1 MTLDAAVLY
10 KTRYIE
16 NLRRQSGAINRER
29 IKYLSD
35 ELATMKATQT
45 EVNRLKTE
53 LETTKQKYLGLL
65 EIYETAEKLESF
77 YSNLLI
83 KTLSQNGKARCNNSN
98 RKPESAGSAARQ
110 HAGHGSRH

>member
-16 NLRRQSGAINRER
+16 NLRKQSGAINRER
-29 IKYLSD
+29 IKYLND

-45 EVNRLKTE
+45 EIDRLKNE
-53 LETTKQKYLGLL
+53 LESTKQKYLGLL

-83 KTLSQNGKARCNNSN
+83 KTLSQNGKERCNNH
-98 RKPESAGSAARQ
+98 RKPAGSANRQ
-110 HAGHGSRH
+110 RTGHGSHQ